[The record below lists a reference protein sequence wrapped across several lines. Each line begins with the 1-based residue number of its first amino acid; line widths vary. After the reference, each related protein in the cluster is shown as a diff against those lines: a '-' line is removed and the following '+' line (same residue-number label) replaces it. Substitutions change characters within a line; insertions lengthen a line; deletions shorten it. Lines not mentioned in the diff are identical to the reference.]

1 MEVKVIMQSC
11 RAIYRK
17 WGRLAL
23 PCLLLLVLSACGLEV
38 GIEGA
43 ETPDH
48 EATAAVAALLTQNAT
63 LATEVAASS
72 LTPSPGPA
80 TPEPGVST
88 EEVPDSLGTGGELVS
103 TPASP
108 EPSELHVAFFKGSSL
123 WLWVEGQGAVPLT
136 ETDAQGAVRISD
148 DGTQVAYVRGD
159 GSLWAVNSDG
169 SDARRLV
176 SAADFAGMEP
186 TNPGVVLYHFDWVPA
201 GHTLAYNTQ
210 LRTGVGL
217 MLTDD
222 LHLVDAD
229 TLEGTVLLPP
239 GEGGEFTYSPDG
251 AQIAIVTAESISLV
265 DADGGNRRPVHTYQ
279 PVVTYSQFQFYAR
292 PVWAADS
299 GSLRVAIPPADPQA
313 EPSALTSLWYLP
325 TDGTLGRLI
334 GNIMVAPNSR
344 PLFSPDL
351 GHVLHLAGE
360 GSLLV
365 TDLETGQTGPY
376 QSDVEDLLGWSPDS
390 KYFAFLIF
398 PGGEPQAQ
406 IGGLY
411 APSVPAFSDA
421 DAAAIDLQWVGAYH
435 YLFLTNSPGTWEIRL
450 GEVGG
455 ASASV
460 ALDVAGPTAYDFT
473 GSLSQASLP
482 AAVAGVVTPTP
493 LPVVLNPAVQA
504 LRVSSGRAMGFSADG
519 RYAIIEST
527 SVDLV
532 DKPMAPDIPRI
543 YLYDRE
549 TDGVTLVSATRGGA
563 PADFWSIEPA
573 ISADGTTVAFWSFA
587 GNLAGEGVQDCPG
600 LEPGDPCG
608 SLYVYDLPTGAL
620 GRIPVGAGYGLGM
633 TFDTA
638 LSADGRLVGFA
649 TEGGA
654 IRSGVLLLDRSSGM
668 ISQISA
674 TGVAVDLSA
683 DGRFV
688 AFVSSEGGLVPDD
701 ANQVFDVFV
710 LDRESGEIERIS
722 RPLEG
727 GGDDQPSGASFAG
740 EGISADVDISPDG
753 RYVVF
758 ASEAPNLVAA
768 EFAPCTLFTGQELP
782 ACRHVYLH
790 DRETGVTELISA
802 SEDGTPGDGP
812 SSGGGSSADGRWVV
826 FTTLAG
832 NLTAHGRMGREGFG
846 EINCGQ
852 VLLRDRQTGRTHLV
866 SLAYDGR
873 LPDSGSYGGRIAPDG
888 GIVAFTSNA
897 DNLVP
902 GVSGGL
908 FVADLSLLI
917 AEE

>member
-1 MEVKVIMQSC
+1 MEVKVIMQSF

-17 WGRLAL
+17 WGRLGL
-23 PCLLLLVLSACGLEV
+23 LCLLLLVLSACGLEV
-38 GIEGA
+38 GIEGPA
-43 ETPDH
+43 TPDL
-48 EATAAVAALLTQNAT
+48 EATATVEALHTQNAA
-63 LATEVAASS
+63 LATEVASS
-72 LTPSPGPA
+72 PVTA
-80 TPEPGVST
+80 TPAPLKPDADVST
-88 EEVPDSLGTGGELVS
+88 QEVPDRPNSGGEGAS
-103 TPASP
+103 TPAASK
-108 EPSELHVAFFKGSSL
+108 PSALHVAFFKGSSL
-123 WLWVEGQGAVPLT
+123 WLWVEGQGAAPLM
-136 ETDAQGAVRISD
+136 ETDAQGAVKISD
-148 DGTQVAYVRGD
+148 DGTRVAYVRGD

-169 SDARRLV
+169 SDPRQLV
-176 SAADFAGMEP
+176 SAADFAAMEP

-201 GHTLAYNTQ
+201 SHALAYNTQ
-210 LRTGVGL
+210 LRTEVGL

-229 TLEGTVLLPP
+229 SLEGTMLLRP
-239 GEGGEFTYSPDG
+239 GEGGEFVYSPDG

-299 GSLRVAIPPADPQA
+299 SSLRVAIPPADPQA

-325 TDGTLGRLI
+325 TDGTSSRLV

-365 TDLETGQTGPY
+365 TDLGTGQTEPY
-376 QSDVEDLLGWSPDS
+376 QSGVEDLLGWSPDS
-390 KYFAFLIF
+390 RYFAFLTF
-398 PGGEPQAQ
+398 PGGEPQTQ

-421 DAAAIDLQWVGAYH
+421 EAASIDLQWVGAYH

-455 ASASV
+455 ASTPV

-473 GSLSQASLP
+473 GSLSQAAQSATVV
-482 AAVAGVVTPTP
+482 AALTPTP
-493 LPVVLNPAVQA
+493 APVTLNPAVGA
-504 LRVSSGRAMGFSADG
+504 LRVSTGRAMGLSADG
-519 RYAIIEST
+519 RYVVIEST

-532 DKPMAPDIPRI
+532 DTPMAPDIPRI

-549 TDGVTLVSATRGGA
+549 TEEVTLVSATRGGA
-563 PADFWSIEPA
+563 PADFWSIQAA
-573 ISADGTTVAFWSFA
+573 ISADGSTVAFWSFA
-587 GNLAGEGVQDCPG
+587 GNLAGEGVQDCPD

-608 SLYVYDLPTGAL
+608 SLYLYDVPSGAL
-620 GRIPVGAGYGLGM
+620 ERVPVGAGYGLGM

-649 TEGGA
+649 AESGA
-654 IRSGVLLLDRSSGM
+654 IRSGVLLLDRSSGGV
-668 ISQISA
+668 SQISA

-688 AFVSSEGGLVPDD
+688 TFVSPEDRLVPDD
-701 ANQVFDVFV
+701 ANGVFDVFV

-727 GGDDQPSGASFAG
+727 GVDDRPSGASFAG
-740 EGISADVDISPDG
+740 EGISANVDISPDG
-753 RYVVF
+753 RCVVF
-758 ASEAPNLVAA
+758 ASEATSLVAA
-768 EFAPCTLFTGQELP
+768 EFAPCTLIPGQELP
-782 ACRHVYLH
+782 ACRHVYLY
-790 DRETGVTELISA
+790 DRETGATELISI
-802 SEDGTPGDGP
+802 SEDGTPGDNP
-812 SSGGGSSADGRWVV
+812 SSGGGVSADGRWVV

-832 NLTAHGRMGREGFG
+832 NLTPYGPMTCEGFG
-846 EINCGQ
+846 EVNCGQ
-852 VLLRDRQTGRTHLV
+852 VLLRDRATGRTHLV
-866 SLAYDGR
+866 SVAYDGG
-873 LPDSGSYGGRIAPDG
+873 LPNSGSYGGRIAPDG
-888 GIVAFTSNA
+888 GIVVFTSDA

-902 GVSGGL
+902 GVRGGL
-908 FVADLSLLI
+908 FAADLSLLI